1 MISYVSHVEKKA
13 ANHRRYMCRVSITGC
28 FGQTKEHF
36 GSVAWEFECDH
47 VKEIF
52 LESKGVV
59 INCDINNR
67 QCCVDDGRGY
77 FVNSPRISPLKNF
90 LEASMKFLN
99 R

>member
-1 MISYVSHVEKKA
+1 MSKKKPPT
-13 ANHRRYMCRVSITGC
+13 TGDIC
-28 FGQTKEHF
+28 AECQSPGVLAKPKEHF